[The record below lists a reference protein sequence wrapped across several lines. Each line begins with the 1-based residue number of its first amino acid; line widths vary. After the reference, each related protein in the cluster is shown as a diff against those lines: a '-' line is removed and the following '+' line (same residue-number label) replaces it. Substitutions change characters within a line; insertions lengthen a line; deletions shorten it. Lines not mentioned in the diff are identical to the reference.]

1 MNSLSDSSDTRR
13 LFRAGVLA
21 GARDVAPVMIATGT
35 WGLVTGM
42 AMVKSGLTESLALAM
57 TLLVYAGSAQLT
69 TLPLIVGGAPL
80 WLIFAA
86 GLVVNLR
93 FVIFAAAL
101 HPYLRSLSWPRRLL
115 LGYFTTDVAFV
126 MFMPRYGHAPAKGLP
141 EQVGYFLGCITPGW
155 FVWQASSILGIYVSG
170 WIPASWSPEFAAIL
184 ALMAITVPLIVSRPV
199 LLAAMAAGAV
209 AWVAQPLPLRL
220 GLIMAVVTGIVVGMW
235 AERASHLAPPDPA
248 VARERRR

>member
-1 MNSLSDSSDTRR
+1 MNFPPDSHENR
-13 LFRAGVLA
+13 LQFRAGVLA
-21 GARDVAPVMIATGT
+21 GARDVAPAMIATAT
-35 WGLVTGM
+35 WGMVTGM
-42 AMVKSGLTESLALAM
+42 AMVKSGLTDSLALTM

-80 WLIFAA
+80 WLVFAA

-101 HPYLRSLSWPRRLL
+101 HPYLRSLPWPRRLL

-126 MFMPRYGHAPAKGLP
+126 MFMPRYGHASVKGLP
-141 EQVGYFLGCITPGW
+141 EQIGYFLGCITPGW
-155 FVWQASSILGIYVSG
+155 FVWQSSSILGIYVSG
-170 WIPASWSPEFAAIL
+170 WIPTSWSPEFAATL

-199 LLAAMAAGAV
+199 LLAAAAAGAV

-235 AERASHLAPPDPA
+235 AERASHLAPPEP
-248 VARERRR
+248 VAKDRRP